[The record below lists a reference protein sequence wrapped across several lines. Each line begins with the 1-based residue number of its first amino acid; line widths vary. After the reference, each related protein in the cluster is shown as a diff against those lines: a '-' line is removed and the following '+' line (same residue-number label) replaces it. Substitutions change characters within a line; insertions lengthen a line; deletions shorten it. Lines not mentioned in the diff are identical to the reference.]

1 MCLLACICTFHT
13 LHSLQWGRGC
23 KIKYCNLSLPL
34 SLQHN
39 CMELFFIFF
48 SAVESSADC
57 AIRSTPSPTAIQPC
71 ASDVDGLRQ
80 GLDQRTSATEEEL
93 FENVKEV
100 CLQPQTGSQH
110 NKVTL
115 IVNLSNGILSWIEK
129 AIIYVVF
136 MLFFILICKVHHQPV
151 EETFC
156 LDTAIIKLQ
165 TELHKVQTEKDV
177 LSDLR

>member
-1 MCLLACICTFHT
+1 MKKVFVLSPSFKQRHTASSWVFKPNLDIDASKACKMCLLAYICTFHT
-13 LHSLQWGRGC
+13 LYSLQWGRGC

-34 SLQHN
+34 
-39 CMELFFIFF
+39 FFCFF

-57 AIRSTPSPTAIQPC
+57 AIHSTPSPTAVQPC
-71 ASDVDGLRQ
+71 ASDVDGLGE
-80 GLDQRTSATEEEL
+80 GLDQRANATEEEL

-115 IVNLSNGILSWIEK
+115 FVNLTNGILSSIEK

-136 MLFFILICKVHHQPV
+136 MLCHLN
-151 EETFC
+151 
-156 LDTAIIKLQ
+156 L
-165 TELHKVQTEKDV
+165 
-177 LSDLR
+177 